1 MVHLLVLLIK
11 VQKKKKMWLLYFST
25 KTQSCKHPSHPHF
38 CPTEYYV
45 WECVCECVSRGMQI
59 KNLSLYSDFKFP
71 FSLCLFN
78 NCLFFHHSP
87 CPWKRWF
94 LRSWFLCSCGNR
106 MEKEMATH
114 SSILAGIIPRQRS
127 LAGLRPRGPKESDV
141 TKAAEHAAKQ
151 RESRGLWSVSG
162 SLSFC
167 AESVPCLS
175 VPTLSAGSHCWSSW
189 RSRALV
195 SLGVVSSVSC
205 CGCRMVCLRSGHELP
220 FGLDLGHGLETWLSV
235 RRPGEAHQAAK
246 LTPLC
251 STHEP
256 HGSY

>member
-1 MVHLLVLLIK
+1 
-11 VQKKKKMWLLYFST
+11 MWLLYFST
-25 KTQSCKHPSHPHF
+25 KTQSCKHPSHPRF

-45 WECVCECVSRGMQI
+45 WVCVCECVSRGMQI
-59 KNLSLYSDFKFP
+59 KNLSLYSDFKCFLLVYA
-71 FSLCLFN
+71 FSVTVYSFTILLVPEKDGFWGHGFCVLVAIAWRRKWQPT
-78 NCLFFHHSP
+78 LV
-87 CPWKRWF
+87 F
-94 LRSWFLCSCGNR
+94 LLG
-106 MEKEMATH
+106 
-114 SSILAGIIPRQRS
+114 SSHGQRS
-127 LAGLRPRGPKESDV
+127 LAGHRPWGPKESDM
-141 TKAAEHAAKQ
+141 TKATEHVAKQ

-167 AESVPCLS
+167 AESGPCLS
-175 VPTLSAGSHCWSSW
+175 VPALSAGSHCWSSW
-189 RSRALV
+189 RSRGLV

-220 FGLDLGHGLETWLSV
+220 FGLDLGHGPETWLSV

-251 STHEP
+251 STSEP